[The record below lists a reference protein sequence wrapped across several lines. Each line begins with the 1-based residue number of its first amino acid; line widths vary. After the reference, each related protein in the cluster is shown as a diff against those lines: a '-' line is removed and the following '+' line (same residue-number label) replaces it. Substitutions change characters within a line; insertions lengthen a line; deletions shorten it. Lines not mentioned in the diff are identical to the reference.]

1 MFTLHIHHDHYI
13 LCSCIINA
21 TTNDK
26 AQDMNNQRFS
36 LMQAEMKEENQLNKN
51 TY

>member
-13 LCSCIINA
+13 LHSCIINA
-21 TTNDK
+21 ATNEMT
-26 AQDMNNQRFS
+26 QVMNNQCFS
-36 LMQAEMKEENQLNKN
+36 LVQTDMKEENEPNKN

>member
-13 LCSCIINA
+13 PHSCIINA
-21 TTNDK
+21 TTNEMT
-26 AQDMNNQRFS
+26 QVMNNQRFS
-36 LMQAEMKEENQLNKN
+36 LMQTDMKEENELNKN